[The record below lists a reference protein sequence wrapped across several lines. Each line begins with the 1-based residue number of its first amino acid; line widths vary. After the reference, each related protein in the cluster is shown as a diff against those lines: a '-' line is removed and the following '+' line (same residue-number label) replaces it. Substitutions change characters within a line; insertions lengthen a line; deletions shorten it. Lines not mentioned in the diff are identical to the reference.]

1 VERRRGDRNL
11 ELPELRTRSSPSRFW
26 SATAVALPPHQRAAD
41 VPSSCARYGRHRRC
55 GGVGNEV
62 RPSRRRAEGKA
73 ADPLTIFMGFTV
85 TATCSVLWP
94 RG

>member
-41 VPSSCARYGRHRRC
+41 VPLKLRPLRSTSSLRRGRQR
-55 GGVGNEV
+55 GEAVAM
-62 RPSRRRAEGKA
+62 PS
-73 ADPLTIFMGFTV
+73 
-85 TATCSVLWP
+85 
-94 RG
+94 